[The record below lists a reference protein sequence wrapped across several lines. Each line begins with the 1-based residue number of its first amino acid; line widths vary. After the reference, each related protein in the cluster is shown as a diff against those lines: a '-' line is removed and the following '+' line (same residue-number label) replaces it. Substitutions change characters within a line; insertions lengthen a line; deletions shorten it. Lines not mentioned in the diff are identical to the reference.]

1 MNKNNKNNKIPNG
14 GFPPIKVCIKNNKK
28 EINKIF
34 SFQSKTVSIKEILDK
49 KKNKETKIF
58 ENNETEDLDIV
69 SSI

>member
-1 MNKNNKNNKIPNG
+1 MNKNKNKIPNG
-14 GFPPIKVCIKNNKK
+14 GFPPIKICVKNNKK

-34 SFQSKTVSIKEILDK
+34 SFQSKTVSIKEILE
-49 KKNKETKIF
+49 KKNKENKVI